1 MNCIISFSARKQGNC
16 EQIAEFV
23 RKKLQN
29 STGFCFSEFQI
40 HPCGNCNY
48 DCFTNREGCPYI
60 SDREY
65 ALLDAICRSETS
77 YFVVP
82 NYCDYP
88 CANFFIFNERSQCY
102 FQGHSELLE
111 QYLNVPKKF
120 IVVSNSISEN
130 FRLAFAQ
137 HVCDEPEILFLSAKR
152 HGKNSISGD
161 LMALDEVRTEL
172 EIFAN
177 GCLCND

>member
-1 MNCIISFSARKQGNC
+1 MA
-16 EQIAEFV
+16 
-23 RKKLQN
+23 
-29 STGFCFSEFQI
+29 
-40 HPCGNCNY
+40 
-48 DCFTNREGCPYI
+48 
-60 SDREY
+60 
-65 ALLDAICRSETS
+65 

-120 IVVSNSISEN
+120 IVVSNSTSEN
-130 FRLAFAQ
+130 FRLAFTQ
-137 HVCDEPEILFLSAKR
+137 HVYDEPEILILSAKR
-152 HGKNSISGD
+152 YEKNSISGS
-161 LMALDEVRTEL
+161 LVALDEVRTEL

-177 GCLCND
+177 ECLCYD